1 MGVKHCPADV
11 LLYFLRSFVFVKDFH
26 VRFGFV
32 LSPDVGLR
40 EPHAQR
46 GALRAGHAA
55 GPDDGPAEPRVRQ
68 DGLRADAHRHLRPE
82 PASTARS
89 ACCNEQP
96 IATSL

>member
-1 MGVKHCPADV
+1 MS
-11 LLYFLRSFVFVKDFH
+11 YYILRSFVFVKDFH

-32 LSPDVGLR
+32 LGLR

-55 GPDDGPAEPRVRQ
+55 GPDDGPAEPRIRQ
-68 DGLRADAHRHLRPE
+68 DGLRAAAHRHLRPE
-82 PASTARS
+82 PASTARC

-96 IATSL
+96 IAISL